1 MAIVSPLEIQTAYRY
16 EDEELP
22 FIIDLIMGAEFFLY
36 TAGAYKPKNPM
47 TKTVVTLIVG
57 FWLDNRESNYTDYVK
72 IGQFPLGMQSL
83 ITSLQ
88 YAEDEKGIPSFVRPE
103 VGLGDVS

>member
-36 TAGAYKPKNPM
+36 NAGAYKPENPM

-88 YAEDEKGIPSFVRPE
+88 YAEDENDIPSFARPE
-103 VGLGDVS
+103 VGLGDIS

>member
-36 TAGAYKPKNPM
+36 NAGAYKPENPM

-88 YAEDEKGIPSFVRPE
+88 YAEDENDIPSFVRPE
-103 VGLGDVS
+103 AGLGDIS

>member
-1 MAIVSPLEIQTAYRY
+1 MLVNPEELLTIHRY

-22 FIIDLIMGAEFFLY
+22 FITDLIIGAEHFLY
-36 TAGAYKPKNPM
+36 TAGAYKPENPM
-47 TKTVVTLIVG
+47 TKVVIELMVG

-72 IGQFPLGMQSL
+72 IGQFPIGMQSL

-88 YAEDEKGIPSFVRPE
+88 YARESNLFPQLKGVSSDETGKSE
-103 VGLGDVS
+103 

>member
-36 TAGAYKPKNPM
+36 NAGAYKPENPM

-57 FWLDNRESNYTDYVK
+57 FWLDNRESNYTDYHSS
-72 IGQFPLGMQSL
+72 PHYSMQKMKMIHHRLHVQKWDWGIYHEES
-83 ITSLQ
+83 
-88 YAEDEKGIPSFVRPE
+88 KG
-103 VGLGDVS
+103 

>member
-36 TAGAYKPKNPM
+36 NAGAYKP
-47 TKTVVTLIVG
+47 
-57 FWLDNRESNYTDYVK
+57 
-72 IGQFPLGMQSL
+72 
-83 ITSLQ
+83 
-88 YAEDEKGIPSFVRPE
+88 
-103 VGLGDVS
+103 